1 MDSPLNALRLKQGI
15 KPHRRLLSDDR
26 VDSAPIHLQHVRS
39 QLPVA
44 DVSGQTDD
52 APLHVAALL
61 QVFDV
66 LNLDHFVQRIE
77 RKFAYL
83 KEVDDVL
90 TEIVKVALHNLS
102 KVGFRPAHPSTVEDN
117 AEICRNHLPNGVLVP
132 TSPAGGLACD

>member
-1 MDSPLNALRLKQGI
+1 MDSPLDALRLKQGI
-15 KPHRRLLSDDR
+15 KPHRRLPSDDR
-26 VDSAPIHLQHVRS
+26 VDSAPTYLQYVRS

-66 LNLDHFVQRIE
+66 LHLYRFVQRIE

-83 KEVDDVL
+83 KEVDDLL
-90 TEIVKVALHNLS
+90 TEVVKVPLHNLS

-117 AEICRNHLPNGVLVP
+117 AKICRNHLPNDVIVP
-132 TSPAGGLACD
+132 TRPAGGLACD